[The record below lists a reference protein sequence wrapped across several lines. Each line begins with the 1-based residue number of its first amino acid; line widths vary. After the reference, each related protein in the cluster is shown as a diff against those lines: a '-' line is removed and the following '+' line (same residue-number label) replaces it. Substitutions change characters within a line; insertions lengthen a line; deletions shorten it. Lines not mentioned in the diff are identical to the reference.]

1 MIISNYHNLFFGSF
15 FTFNQAFSVMELS
28 AILLLVL
35 VTLLKA
41 IGYGLIAFWFSLTL
55 CYSFPTLG
63 KYLVRVFDFDK

>member
-1 MIISNYHNLFFGSF
+1 
-15 FTFNQAFSVMELS
+15 MELS